1 MTTSLPIVIM
11 CRSADAVLYC
21 YTAVV
26 FTKIQVQLLAIQLE
40 SCRVEFVAQR
50 HFVAEFTALFCRIV
64 SAIVFREI
72 YSDTG
77 VGLRLFDTTS
87 IILCNQTET

>member
-1 MTTSLPIVIM
+1 MTTTMPILIM
-11 CRSADAVLYC
+11 CRSADVTLYC

-40 SCRVEFVAQR
+40 SCWVEFVAQR
-50 HFVAEFTALFCRIV
+50 HFVAEFTALFCRVV
-64 SAIVFREI
+64 SAIVFKEI

-77 VGLRLFDTTS
+77 VGLQLLDTTR
-87 IILCNQTET
+87 IIFCNQTRT